1 MNSVGLYRLGEP
13 CFRALLRRVELE
25 HPRQPHDV
33 STHIWLHDP
42 RRFHIWQRHA
52 HRFLYTDLVQNS
64 LADWTKDDVLDV
76 SPDTAFVH
84 GKHAPA
90 DDVI

>member
-13 CFRALLRRVELE
+13 CFRALLRRVERE

-52 HRFLYTDLVQNS
+52 HRFLYTDVVQNRLDAWDAEAVRRVS
-64 LADWTKDDVLDV
+64 ADTVL
-76 SPDTAFVH
+76 VH
-84 GKHAPA
+84 GKERKR
-90 DDVI
+90 

>member
-13 CFRALLRRVELE
+13 CFRALLRRVERE

-33 STHIWLHDP
+33 STHIWLHAP

-64 LADWTKDDVLDV
+64 LADWTLEDVRDV

-90 DDVI
+90 HVE